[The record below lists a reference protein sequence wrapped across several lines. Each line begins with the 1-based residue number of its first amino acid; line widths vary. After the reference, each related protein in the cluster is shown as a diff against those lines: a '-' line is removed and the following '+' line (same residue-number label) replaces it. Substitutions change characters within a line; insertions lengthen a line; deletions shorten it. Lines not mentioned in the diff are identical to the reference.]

1 VAEDKIIDV
10 KAEVILKKSPE
21 FRDVAHKAT
30 AGVSDDEAIERNTL
44 GSFRDN
50 GESEEEG
57 ES

>member
-1 VAEDKIIDV
+1 MAEDKIIDV
-10 KAEVILKKSPE
+10 KAEVVVKKSPD

-30 AGVSDDEAIERNTL
+30 AGVSDIEAIERNTL
-44 GSFRDN
+44 GSFGDN